1 MAVVVELPEYRIILI
16 EATLLKKFVNA
27 FQIVERVVDEE
38 LQFWYDAQLMA
49 QAASQFVTDGTHI
62 AVEVTYDFVST
73 LRGNMLMYARAM
85 LRSGLT
91 RTDVTD
97 TSTPAI
103 DLACSRN
110 ISLNSF

>member
-62 AVEVTYDFVST
+62 AVEQRFHICQQRVFPV
-73 LRGNMLMYARAM
+73 GNDVFAVHILTAQHIAYA
-85 LRSGLT
+85 
-91 RTDVTD
+91 
-97 TSTPAI
+97 
-103 DLACSRN
+103 
-110 ISLNSF
+110 

>member
-73 LRGNMLMYARAM
+73 LRGKYA
-85 LRSGLT
+85 
-91 RTDVTD
+91 DVCTGNAKVG
-97 TSTPAI
+97 THTHR
-103 DLACSRN
+103 CY
-110 ISLNSF
+110 